1 MSIEIVLDLETT
13 GLDPRQGHKIVEIGA
28 IKLVNK
34 MPSKNKADIFHQ
46 YVNPQR
52 DMPSEAYNIHGI
64 SSNFL
69 KDKPLFSDVADN
81 LLEFIKGGTLI
92 IHNASFDVKFLN
104 YELGLLGKPSI
115 SVAHVIDTLR
125 MAQNLYPGKR
135 ASLDALCD
143 RFKID
148 LSDRKLHGALKDSE
162 LLAKVYYLM
171 SGGVSQYSLKVEQDI
186 KEMKESKERR
196 KQITSKV
203 INPTQDELDEHLKL
217 IRKMQSSIWEIVSEK
232 K

>member
-1 MSIEIVLDLETT
+1 MSTEIVLDLETT
-13 GLDPRQGHKIVEIGA
+13 GLDPKQGHRIVEIGA
-28 IKLVNK
+28 IKLINK
-34 MPSKNKADIFHQ
+34 LPSKNKADIFHH

-69 KDKPLFSDVADN
+69 KNKPLFSELADS
-81 LLEFIKGGTLI
+81 LLEFIEGGTLI

-104 YELGLLGKPSI
+104 YELAMLGKGTI
-115 SVAHVIDTLR
+115 NVTRVIDTLR

-171 SGGVSQYSLKVEQDI
+171 SGGVSQYSLKVEQNI
-186 KEMKESKERR
+186 QEMKNLKEHRN
-196 KQITSKV
+196 QITSKV
-203 INPTQDELDEHLKL
+203 VKPTQDELDEHLKL
-217 IRKMQSSIWEIVSEK
+217 IRKMQSSIWATVSEEK
-232 K
+232 

>member
-13 GLDPRQGHKIVEIGA
+13 GLDPKQGHRIVEIGA
-28 IKLVNK
+28 IKLFNK
-34 MPSKNKADIFHQ
+34 LPSKNKEDIFHQ

-69 KDKPLFSDVADN
+69 KDKPLFKDVADS

-104 YELGLLGKPSI
+104 YELAMLGKGSI
-115 SVAHVIDTLR
+115 DVAHVIDTLR

-171 SGGVSQYSLKVEQDI
+171 SGGVSQYSLKVEQNI
-186 KEMKESKERR
+186 QEMKNLKEHRN
-196 KQITSKV
+196 QITSKV
-203 INPTQDELDEHLKL
+203 VKPTQDELDEHLKL
-217 IRKMQSSIWEIVSEK
+217 IRKMQSSIWATVSEEK
-232 K
+232 